1 MVMSMVAGLVLLQQ
15 SGLIT
20 PSYLVY
26 SSSLECLL
34 CLYVLK
40 TLSTGMYQ
48 QVHGNID
55 RPPL

>member
-1 MVMSMVAGLVLLQQ
+1 MSMVAGLVLLQQ
-15 SGLIT
+15 SGLIS
-20 PSYLVY
+20 PSYLVH

>member
-1 MVMSMVAGLVLLQQ
+1 MVMSMVASLVLLQQ

-20 PSYLVY
+20 PSYLVN
-26 SSSLECLL
+26 SSSLE

-40 TLSTGMYQ
+40 TLSTGMCQ
-48 QVHGNID
+48 QVHANID